1 MVTLDEK
8 MKNIPICDTNILI
21 NFGLERILNRFI
33 EFNKGIFIADNVL
46 KELENKLGNSSSYKF
61 LVNDVKQND
70 NINIINKDK
79 YFTEEKIMVMAA
91 NLNQYEITEDTLLK
105 GETCKD
111 SGEFISAIYAAN
123 LGIKKFIT
131 NDMRFTNNY
140 GKECIFKDI
149 LFINM
154 IQALDKFVGKE
165 NRKEYIKS
173 IKDKS
178 KKMDEELN
186 QEKVLKKLDL
196 WMEKL
201 A

>member
-123 LGIKKFIT
+123 LGIPT
-131 NDMRFTNNY
+131 
-140 GKECIFKDI
+140 I
-149 LFINM
+149 LLSIPLRYMHSPAEIVNLDDVENTIKLLAQIIVKLNKNM
-154 IQALDKFVGKE
+154 DFNPLED
-165 NRKEYIKS
+165 
-173 IKDKS
+173 
-178 KKMDEELN
+178 
-186 QEKVLKKLDL
+186 
-196 WMEKL
+196 
-201 A
+201 